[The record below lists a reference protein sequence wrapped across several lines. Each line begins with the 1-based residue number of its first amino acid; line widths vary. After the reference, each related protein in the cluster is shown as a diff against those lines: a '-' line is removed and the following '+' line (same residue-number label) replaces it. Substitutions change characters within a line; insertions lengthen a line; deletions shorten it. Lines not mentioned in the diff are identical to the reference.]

1 MLRIASSYSCII
13 VLQKGQRL
21 GFPYSF
27 KSQLCAP
34 GIFCFCTISRVG
46 CVLQARG
53 GFPSPW
59 PENVVG
65 SFLLPSVLWFRGF
78 CHIGYMWTKRAR
90 PFESLGIDTHAD
102 QPLKQQPSNRL
113 VMKFKWFDVWTAINR
128 YANMS
133 QLSIIWC
140 RVNGLLTHGKGG
152 VWHCRI
158 ILAFK

>member
-102 QPLKQQPSNRL
+102 HPLKQQPSIGWWWNL
-113 VMKFKWFDVWTAINR
+113 SDLMCEL
-128 YANMS
+128 
-133 QLSIIWC
+133 QLIAMLTCLNFQSYDAESTVFWPTVKVVFGIA
-140 RVNGLLTHGKGG
+140 GL
-152 VWHCRI
+152 
-158 ILAFK
+158 F